1 MAAWEES
8 RLICPECSAK
18 IERIQEPLCKKCGKP
33 LDDEKRELCTD
44 CKKKK
49 HEFEQ
54 GKAVFVYSGGIRE
67 SLYRFKYSN
76 RREYADFYGE
86 EALHRYEKWIL
97 NKKIQVIVPI
107 PLHKKRQRVRGYNQA
122 ELFARVIGARLG
134 IPVCADLM
142 IREKNTVP
150 QKELNEAERKNNLKN
165 AFKIT
170 KNIVHL
176 FYILLVDDIYTT
188 GSTIDAAALALK
200 KAGGTHIYFICVSSG
215 RGF

>member
-8 RLICPECSAK
+8 RLICPGCSAK

-86 EALHRYEKWIL
+86 EALRRYEKWIL
-97 NKKIQVIVPI
+97 NEKSNP
-107 PLHKKRQRVRGYNQA
+107 PA
-122 ELFARVIGARLG
+122 MLG
-134 IPVCADLM
+134 RM
-142 IREKNTVP
+142 E
-150 QKELNEAERKNNLKN
+150 
-165 AFKIT
+165 
-170 KNIVHL
+170 
-176 FYILLVDDIYTT
+176 
-188 GSTIDAAALALK
+188 
-200 KAGGTHIYFICVSSG
+200 
-215 RGF
+215 

>member
-8 RLICPECSAK
+8 RLICPGCSAK

-86 EALHRYEKWIL
+86 EALRRYEKWIL
-97 NKKIQVIVPI
+97 NKKIQVIIPI
-107 PLHKKRQRVRGYNQA
+107 PLHKKRQRVQSGGAVCPGDRG
-122 ELFARVIGARLG
+122 ETGDPGMRRSDDTG
-134 IPVCADLM
+134 
-142 IREKNTVP
+142 EKYSP
-150 QKELNEAERKNNLKN
+150 AKG
-165 AFKIT
+165 T
-170 KNIVHL
+170 K
-176 FYILLVDDIYTT
+176 
-188 GSTIDAAALALK
+188 
-200 KAGGTHIYFICVSSG
+200 
-215 RGF
+215 